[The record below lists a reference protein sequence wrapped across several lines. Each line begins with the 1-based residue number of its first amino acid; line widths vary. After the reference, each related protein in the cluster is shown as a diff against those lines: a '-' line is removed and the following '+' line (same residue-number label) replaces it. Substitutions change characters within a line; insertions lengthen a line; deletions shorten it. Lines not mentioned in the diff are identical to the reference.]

1 MACTWQP
8 LQPPPAP
15 QPPWQ
20 KTDWPQTPHGQSPEW
35 QSPQPQ
41 RGPASK
47 QLPYPSHDTPV
58 GSIAIGATVKAS
70 APKPLPQQDNLF
82 PMPQAAPVVPSAAT
96 LGYGGGQSLTT
107 AFAILPTSS
116 GPVLAPTG
124 SVDGMLRA
132 DWALFLELA
141 AYSLHGHMEGRL
153 AFGIEEV
160 AEAIKQAAVA
170 VLFIPVSCGHGG
182 ESAVRGVA
190 ICGGR
195 GYIVGSSHELYEDV
209 DDWGA
214 AAILHQPLARI
225 KPPPFDSTDEE
236 PAAKK
241 PRAEGTNNNNFL
253 VGAVGNASASA
264 PLVKAPDEDFPN
276 MDDATLGL
284 TAKPEARERPLEKDL
299 RRELKVLGRAESL
312 NDKSSIPRTTESV
325 RERYLPQLGGSP
337 VFTAFA
343 DVFCRAK
350 GIAHRKAMAYVIHE
364 LFMAKRGAAMRPED
378 RRLLCIEK
386 FLLRIGKVV
395 KGLPCEE
402 RQAYVKLLGAWQ
414 AARVLMP
421 AELTQVK
428 DAWDMD

>member
-1 MACTWQP
+1 
-8 LQPPPAP
+8 
-15 QPPWQ
+15 
-20 KTDWPQTPHGQSPEW
+20 
-35 QSPQPQ
+35 
-41 RGPASK
+41 
-47 QLPYPSHDTPV
+47 
-58 GSIAIGATVKAS
+58 
-70 APKPLPQQDNLF
+70 
-82 PMPQAAPVVPSAAT
+82 
-96 LGYGGGQSLTT
+96 
-107 AFAILPTSS
+107 
-116 GPVLAPTG
+116 
-124 SVDGMLRA
+124 MLRA

-141 AYSLHGHMEGRL
+141 AYSLHGHMEGKI

-225 KPPPFDSTDEE
+225 KPQSQEPPEKRARAAE
-236 PAAKK
+236 PGLPGGSAMVSAVSKAASLGPVAKAAGE
-241 PRAEGTNNNNFL
+241 PL
-253 VGAVGNASASA
+253 DIPA
-264 PLVKAPDEDFPN
+264 PLTPDMKKFGPAE
-276 MDDATLGL
+276 
-284 TAKPEARERPLEKDL
+284 EKDL

-312 NDKSSIPRTTESV
+312 SEKQSIPMTTDSV
-325 RERYLPQLGGSP
+325 RERYLPELGPSA

-350 GIAHRKAMAYVIHE
+350 GVAHRKAMCYVVHE
-364 LFMAKRGAAMRPED
+364 LFMGKRGTAMRPEE
-378 RRLLCIEK
+378 RRLTCIEK

-395 KGLPCEE
+395 KGFNSQE
-402 RQAYVKLLGAWQ
+402 REAYVKLVAAWQ
-414 AARVLMP
+414 KARVLMP